1 MLKMK
6 AMKKG
11 LNMRQAMKRASSM
24 VEKRSK
30 QFVGAVLAEGGALSR
45 TKAPIAYGTLV
56 NSQFSNIVQEGPMIT
71 GQSGYNVKYAA
82 SLELADAG
90 SWAPRPPPKYG
101 KGGTPANA
109 WNPEAGPG
117 FLAYGFESDA
127 AKAYIDKLMTIFKV

>member
-1 MLKMK
+1 MK
-6 AMKKG
+6 AIHKG
-11 LNMRQAMKRASSM
+11 IKVRQAMNRASIL
-24 VEKRSK
+24 VEKKSK

-45 TKAPIAYGTLV
+45 TKAPIAYSTLV

-82 SLELADAG
+82 ALELAEPG

-117 FLAYGFESDA
+117 FLAYGFESND
-127 AKAYIDKLMTIFKV
+127 AKAYIDKLMKIFKV